1 MTSLTA
7 LCRTHNIPS
16 LRERL
21 TATGMLT
28 LAEVACDL
36 SAAPATVKKW
46 QRLGLITGRRVD
58 GRREYLYHPG
68 QDCPEHNPRRN
79 AALHR
84 YQTLSEVIA
93 TISTARSRHQQPDKT
108 TSSITSS
115 TEGAV

>member
-1 MTSLTA
+1 
-7 LCRTHNIPS
+7 
-16 LRERL
+16 
-21 TATGMLT
+21 MLT
-28 LAEVACDL
+28 LAEVAGDL
-36 SAAPATVKKW
+36 GAAPATVKKW

-68 QDCPEHNPRRN
+68 QDCPGHNPRRD
-79 AALHR
+79 AALRR
-84 YQTLSEVIA
+84 YQTLSEVTA